1 MENAK
6 KRNAGNTAEITDEP
20 YILLAYCIIIQALN
34 DLAWLNR
41 KKTDELIMDW
51 QPVTRREIETFFGG
65 AWCELLLST
74 VGMDGKRIYREN
86 IDVLPSQ
93 RLKKY
98 EIR

>member
-1 MENAK
+1 MGNAK
-6 KRNAGNTAEITDEP
+6 NRNGNNTAAITNEP

-34 DLAWLNR
+34 DLSWLNR
-41 KKTDELIMDW
+41 KKADELIINL
-51 QPVTRREIETFFGG
+51 QPVSRREIERFFGG